1 MKKSLFGDLEGVPGG
16 SWQRLG
22 WLGDALGS
30 LGQVSG
36 ASLEDP
42 GGVLRAL
49 EAPLEAPERS
59 GSDSIGFSLVF
70 IGL

>member
-1 MKKSLFGDLEGVPGG
+1 MKKPLFGDLEGVPGG

-30 LGQVSG
+30 PGKVSG
-36 ASLEDP
+36 ASLEHS
-42 GGVLRAL
+42 GGVLRTL

-59 GSDSIGFSLVF
+59 RSDF
-70 IGL
+70 ICFPRFL